1 VRRGRI
7 EVKGRMRGLCWCMG
21 RSYVELMRWVVSKC
35 RGSKR
40 KEFCMYSRKST
51 VKMQLTTYT
60 AISLFAVSGFPN
72 VQSHNRPGCDML

>member
-1 VRRGRI
+1 
-7 EVKGRMRGLCWCMG
+7 
-21 RSYVELMRWVVSKC
+21 
-35 RGSKR
+35 
-40 KEFCMYSRKST
+40 MYSRKST